1 VARRGTGEA
10 ERDRSRQSGE
20 VTSVRKTTVGRPADR
35 IASALEDAVDL
46 GRLAPSVHNTQPWT
60 FVLFADRMELRA
72 DRSRQLS
79 VLDPEG
85 RELVESVGA
94 ALFNVRCALAARGF
108 AAVVERLPR
117 PADPDLLAVV
127 RPVDGEPDPVLARL
141 ARAIPRRHTNR
152 RPFGPATVPDE
163 VVERLTEAT
172 AAEGALL
179 VAVRRPEQRALIGEL
194 TQEADRLQNTDP
206 AYREELRT
214 WTSRT
219 PAQGDGV
226 PLSSVPLTTGVRPD
240 ALPLRDFD
248 TRGTGGLPART
259 GSGTDQTLLLV
270 ATEQDDPAAWL
281 RSGEALERLLLELTR
296 GEWVAGPITQP
307 LEVPA
312 TRVRLGELTAPAHP
326 QMLLRIGRAAPAPGT
341 PRRPRRTVVEN
352 STQRVPEPHPSA
364 QVPGRPPTE
373 PRSRPVS
380 DGRGG
385 TTWI

>member
-1 VARRGTGEA
+1 
-10 ERDRSRQSGE
+10 
-20 VTSVRKTTVGRPADR
+20 
-35 IASALEDAVDL
+35 
-46 GRLAPSVHNTQPWT
+46 
-60 FVLFADRMELRA
+60 
-72 DRSRQLS
+72 
-79 VLDPEG
+79 
-85 RELVESVGA
+85 
-94 ALFNVRCALAARGF
+94 
-108 AAVVERLPR
+108 
-117 PADPDLLAVV
+117 
-127 RPVDGEPDPVLARL
+127 
-141 ARAIPRRHTNR
+141 
-152 RPFGPATVPDE
+152 VPDE
-163 VVERLTEAT
+163 VVERLAEAT
-172 AAEGALL
+172 AAEEALL
-179 VAVRRPEQRALIGEL
+179 VAVRRPEQRALIAEL

-226 PLSSVPLTTGVRPD
+226 PLSSVPLTTGVRTD

-259 GSGTDQTLLLV
+259 GSGTDQTLVLV

-296 GEWVAGPITQP
+296 GEWVAGPITQA

-312 TRVRLGELTAPAHP
+312 TRLRLGELTAPAHP
-326 QMLLRIGRAAPAPGT
+326 QMLLRIGRAVPAPGT

-352 STQRVPEPHPSA
+352 STQPVPGLHPPA
-364 QVPGRPPTE
+364 PMPGRPPAE
-373 PRSRPVS
+373 PGSRPVS